1 MATRAPTP
9 WGRETRVVQKQT
21 ANQIRRIEE
30 LQGYVRTVDHVRKM
44 VAELE
49 ANRAAKPKVLNS
61 ICGNIARE
69 LSHMR
74 QRALTAN
81 LGTLPDVAGQ
91 LAIVANRAGTGI
103 NMKVRALADGVNSM
117 TIQLDQALKM
127 AHEMSPEK
135 DKDKEENEPS

>member
-1 MATRAPTP
+1 
-9 WGRETRVVQKQT
+9 VVQKQS

-30 LQGYVRTVDHVRKM
+30 LQHYVRTVDHVRKLI
-44 VAELE
+44 AELE
-49 ANRAAKPKVLNS
+49 SNRAAKPKIIDG

-81 LGTLPDVAGQ
+81 LGTLPDVAGT

-103 NMKVRALADGVNSM
+103 MMKVRALADGVSSM
-117 TIQLDQALKM
+117 TMQLDQALKM
-127 AHEMSPEK
+127 AHEMAPEK
-135 DKDKEENEPS
+135 ATEKKQS

>member
-1 MATRAPTP
+1 
-9 WGRETRVVQKQT
+9 VVQKQS
-21 ANQIRRIEE
+21 ANQMRRIEE
-30 LQGYVRTVDHVRKM
+30 LQGYVRTVDHVKKL

-49 ANRAAKPKVLNS
+49 ANRAAKPKIINN
-61 ICGNIARE
+61 ICGTIARE

-91 LAIVANRAGTGI
+91 LAIVANRAGTGM

-117 TIQLDQALKM
+117 TIQLDQALKT
-127 AHEMSPEK
+127 AHEAPPEK
-135 DKDKEENEPS
+135 DEEKDEEDKEEKKQS

>member
-1 MATRAPTP
+1 VA
-9 WGRETRVVQKQT
+9 VQKQS

-30 LQGYVRTVDHVRKM
+30 LQGYVRTVDHVRKL

-49 ANRAAKPKVLNS
+49 ANRAAKPKIING

-91 LAIVANRAGTGI
+91 LAVVANRAGTGI

-117 TIQLDQALKM
+117 TIQLDQSLKA
-127 AHEMSPEK
+127 AHEPEK
-135 DKDKEENEPS
+135 DKDKNKDKENP

>member
-1 MATRAPTP
+1 MA
-9 WGRETRVVQKQT
+9 VQKQS

-30 LQGYVRTVDHVRKM
+30 LQGYVRTVDHVRKL

-49 ANRAAKPKVLNS
+49 ANRAAKPKIING

-91 LAIVANRAGTGI
+91 LAVVANRAGTGI

-117 TIQLDQALKM
+117 TIQLDQSLKA
-127 AHEMSPEK
+127 AHEPEK
-135 DKDKEENEPS
+135 DKDKNKDKENP

>member
-1 MATRAPTP
+1 MGMRGPRR
-9 WGRETRVVQKQT
+9 WDRGISVVLKQS

-30 LQGYVRTVDHVRKM
+30 LQGYVRTVDHVRKL
-44 VAELE
+44 VSELE
-49 ANRAAKPKVLNS
+49 SNRAARPKIIDG

-127 AHEMSPEK
+127 AHEAPPEK
-135 DKDKEENEPS
+135 DKEKTQS

>member
-1 MATRAPTP
+1 
-9 WGRETRVVQKQT
+9 VVQKQS

-30 LQGYVRTVDHVRKM
+30 LQGYVRTLDHVRKM

-49 ANRAAKPKVLNS
+49 ANRAAKLKIING

-117 TIQLDQALKM
+117 TIQLDQSLKQ
-127 AHEMSPEK
+127 AHEMTPEK
-135 DKDKEENEPS
+135 EKDQEKPQS

>member
-1 MATRAPTP
+1 M
-9 WGRETRVVQKQT
+9 
-21 ANQIRRIEE
+21 
-30 LQGYVRTVDHVRKM
+30 RTVDHVKKL

-49 ANRAAKPKVLNS
+49 ANRAAKPKIINN
-61 ICGNIARE
+61 ICGTIARE

-91 LAIVANRAGTGI
+91 LAIVANRAGTGM

-117 TIQLDQALKM
+117 TIQLDQALKT
-127 AHEMSPEK
+127 AHEATPEK
-135 DKDKEENEPS
+135 DEEDAEKKQFIFCSHCVSASPRLCDFCGRHS

>member
-1 MATRAPTP
+1 M
-9 WGRETRVVQKQT
+9 VQKQS
-21 ANQIRRIEE
+21 ANQMRRIEE
-30 LQGYVRTVDHVRKM
+30 LQGYVRTVDHVKKL

-49 ANRAAKPKVLNS
+49 ANRAAKPKIINN
-61 ICGNIARE
+61 ICGTIARE

-91 LAIVANRAGTGI
+91 LAIVANRAGTGM

-117 TIQLDQALKM
+117 TIQLDQALKT
-127 AHEMSPEK
+127 AHEAPPEK
-135 DKDKEENEPS
+135 DEEKDEEDKEEKKQS

>member
-1 MATRAPTP
+1 M
-9 WGRETRVVQKQT
+9 VQKQS
-21 ANQIRRIEE
+21 ANQMRRIEE
-30 LQGYVRTVDHVRKM
+30 LQGYVRTVDHVKKL

-49 ANRAAKPKVLNS
+49 ANRAAKPKIINN
-61 ICGNIARE
+61 ICGTIARE

-91 LAIVANRAGTGI
+91 LAIVANRAGTGM

-117 TIQLDQALKM
+117 TIQLDQALKT
-127 AHEMSPEK
+127 AHEAPPEK
-135 DKDKEENEPS
+135 DEEKDEEKDKEDTEKNQS

>member
-1 MATRAPTP
+1 MGMRGSRRWDRGTS
-9 WGRETRVVQKQT
+9 VVQKQS

-30 LQGYVRTVDHVRKM
+30 LPHYVRTVDHVKKLIS
-44 VAELE
+44 ELE
-49 ANRAAKPKVLNS
+49 SNRAAKPKIIDG

-81 LGTLPDVAGQ
+81 LGTLPDVAGT

-103 NMKVRALADGVNSM
+103 MMKVRALADGVNSM
-117 TIQLDQALKM
+117 TMQLDQALRI
-127 AHEMSPEK
+127 AHEAPPEK
-135 DKDKEENEPS
+135 DKDKEKRQS

>member
-1 MATRAPTP
+1 M
-9 WGRETRVVQKQT
+9 VQKQS
-21 ANQIRRIEE
+21 ASQIRRIEE
-30 LQGYVRTVDHVRKM
+30 LQGYVRTVDHVKKL

-49 ANRAAKPKVLNS
+49 ANRAAKPKILNN
-61 ICGNIARE
+61 ICGTIARE

-81 LGTLPDVAGQ
+81 LGTLPDVAGS

-117 TIQLDQALKM
+117 TIQLDQALKT
-127 AHEMSPEK
+127 AHEMPPEK
-135 DKDKEENEPS
+135 DKEEKEPS

>member
-1 MATRAPTP
+1 M
-9 WGRETRVVQKQT
+9 
-21 ANQIRRIEE
+21 
-30 LQGYVRTVDHVRKM
+30 RTVDHVKKM

-49 ANRAAKPKVLNS
+49 SSRAANPKVINN

-91 LAIVANRAGTGI
+91 LAIVANRAGTGL

-127 AHEMSPEK
+127 AHEAPPEK
-135 DKDKEENEPS
+135 DAKKDTKKDTEQEQS

>member
-1 MATRAPTP
+1 
-9 WGRETRVVQKQT
+9 VVQKQS

-30 LQGYVRTVDHVRKM
+30 LQHYVRSVDHIKKL

-49 ANRAAKPKVLNS
+49 SSRAARPKIIEN

-69 LSHMR
+69 LSQMR

-91 LAIVANRAGTGI
+91 LAIVASRAGTGI

-117 TIQLDQALKM
+117 TMQLDQALRM
-127 AHEMSPEK
+127 AHEAPPEK
-135 DKDKEENEPS
+135 DKEKARS

>member
-1 MATRAPTP
+1 M
-9 WGRETRVVQKQT
+9 VQKQS

-30 LQGYVRTVDHVRKM
+30 LQGYVRTVDHVKKL

-49 ANRAAKPKVLNS
+49 ANRAAKPKIIDN
-61 ICGNIARE
+61 ICGTIARE

-81 LGTLPDVAGQ
+81 LGTLPDVAGS

-127 AHEMSPEK
+127 AHEAPPEK
-135 DKDKEENEPS
+135 ETEKKQS

>member
-1 MATRAPTP
+1 VA
-9 WGRETRVVQKQT
+9 VQKQS

-30 LQGYVRTVDHVRKM
+30 LQQYVRIVDHVKKL

-49 ANRAAKPKVLNS
+49 SNRAAKPKILNI

-81 LGTLPDVAGQ
+81 LGTLPDVAGT
-91 LAIVANRAGTGI
+91 LAIVASRQGTGF
-103 NMKVRALADGVNSM
+103 NMKVRALADGVNTM
-117 TIQLDQALKM
+117 TMQLDQALKS
-127 AHEMSPEK
+127 AHEIPPEK
-135 DKDKEENEPS
+135 EKEQKQS

>member
-1 MATRAPTP
+1 M
-9 WGRETRVVQKQT
+9 VQKQS

-30 LQGYVRTVDHVRKM
+30 LQTYVRTVDHVKKM

-49 ANRAAKPKVLNS
+49 ANRAAKPKIIDG

-127 AHEMSPEK
+127 AHEASPEK
-135 DKDKEENEPS
+135 DKVKKETDTETPQS